1 MRNRRISK
9 DFDEQ
14 FTFGVNCDKIVKIM
28 GIFRPQSGSCRE
40 KTGDDGLSFDNTY
53 VRIDLDAIRENIE
66 TVRRKTGTAVMA
78 VVKADAYGHGAV
90 PVAQHLRDICSF
102 FGVSSAAEALELRQA
117 GLDNPILILGHTPVD
132 AFPLVVEQE
141 IRPAIFRWEDA
152 LALSEEAQRQGKT
165 AKFHFAVDTGM
176 SRIGFQ
182 AEEEAAELCC
192 RIAGLPGL
200 CPEGLFSHF
209 ATADCADLSKS
220 REQARKFDWFCDLL
234 KQRGLEIPIRHL
246 NNSAG
251 LMNFTDQY
259 DMVRC
264 GIVTYGLYPSPEVDP
279 KLLPLKPALSWHSH
293 VSHVKTLP
301 AGREVSYGG
310 LYVTREDTRVAT
322 IPVGYAD
329 GYWRSLSGRFYVLIH
344 GRRAP
349 ILGRV
354 CMDQM
359 MVDVTHIP
367 QIQPGDPV
375 TLVGHDGD
383 EVITVEQIAGE
394 AGSFNYEFI
403 CGISRRVPRVYQQGG
418 QQIRSVHYLLDG
430 I

>member
-1 MRNRRISK
+1 M
-9 DFDEQ
+9 
-14 FTFGVNCDKIVKIM
+14 
-28 GIFRPQSGSCRE
+28 
-40 KTGDDGLSFDNTY
+40 SFDNTY

-132 AFPLVVEQE
+132 AFPLVVAQE

-182 AEEEAAELCC
+182 AEEAAAELCC

>member
-1 MRNRRISK
+1 M
-9 DFDEQ
+9 
-14 FTFGVNCDKIVKIM
+14 
-28 GIFRPQSGSCRE
+28 
-40 KTGDDGLSFDNTY
+40 SFDNTY

-182 AEEEAAELCC
+182 AEEDAAELCG

-209 ATADCADLSKS
+209 ATADCADLSKA

-234 KQRGLEIPIRHL
+234 KQRGLEIPIRHM

-293 VSHVKTLP
+293 ISHVKTLP

-322 IPVGYAD
+322 VPVGYAD

-367 QIQPGDPV
+367 QTQPGDPV

-403 CGISRRVPRVYQQGG
+403 CGISRRVPRVYEQGG

>member
-1 MRNRRISK
+1 M
-9 DFDEQ
+9 
-14 FTFGVNCDKIVKIM
+14 
-28 GIFRPQSGSCRE
+28 
-40 KTGDDGLSFDNTY
+40 SFDNTY

-182 AEEEAAELCC
+182 AEEDAAELCC

-209 ATADCADLSKS
+209 ATADCADLSKA

-234 KQRGLEIPIRHL
+234 KQRGLEIPIRHM

-293 VSHVKTLP
+293 ISHVKTLP

-354 CMDQM
+354 CMDQL

-367 QIQPGDPV
+367 QTQPGDPV

>member
-1 MRNRRISK
+1 M
-9 DFDEQ
+9 
-14 FTFGVNCDKIVKIM
+14 
-28 GIFRPQSGSCRE
+28 
-40 KTGDDGLSFDNTY
+40 SFDNTY

-90 PVAQHLRDICSF
+90 PVAQHLQDICSF

-182 AEEEAAELCC
+182 AEEDAAELCC

-209 ATADCADLSKS
+209 ATADCADLSKA

-234 KQRGLEIPIRHL
+234 KQRGLEIPIRHM

-367 QIQPGDPV
+367 QTQPGDPV

-403 CGISRRVPRVYQQGG
+403 CSISRRVPRVYQQGG

>member
-1 MRNRRISK
+1 M
-9 DFDEQ
+9 
-14 FTFGVNCDKIVKIM
+14 
-28 GIFRPQSGSCRE
+28 
-40 KTGDDGLSFDNTY
+40 SFDNTY

-182 AEEEAAELCC
+182 AEEDAAELCG

-209 ATADCADLSKS
+209 ATADCADLSKA

-234 KQRGLEIPIRHL
+234 KQRGLEIPIRHM

-293 VSHVKTLP
+293 ISHVKTLP

-354 CMDQM
+354 CMDQL

-367 QIQPGDPV
+367 QTQPGDPV

>member
-1 MRNRRISK
+1 M
-9 DFDEQ
+9 
-14 FTFGVNCDKIVKIM
+14 
-28 GIFRPQSGSCRE
+28 
-40 KTGDDGLSFDNTY
+40 SFDNTY

-90 PVAQHLRDICSF
+90 PVAQHLQDICPF

-117 GLDNPILILGHTPVD
+117 GLDNPILILGYTPVD

-182 AEEEAAELCC
+182 AEEDAAELCG

-209 ATADCADLSKS
+209 ATADCADLSKA

-234 KQRGLEIPIRHL
+234 KQRGLEIPIRHM

-293 VSHVKTLP
+293 ISHVKTLP

-367 QIQPGDPV
+367 QTQPGDPV